1 MLMEPRVTASV
12 FGVEVEMQL
21 FTLSITDLT
30 TFESVPHE
38 EWGEQEDLF
47 EIGNR
52 FARAMLAANP
62 NFRHRGIC
70 VAIYDEAGRA
80 VSVMPLDTLH

>member
-1 MLMEPRVTASV
+1 VLVEPCVTSSV

-30 TFESVPHE
+30 TFESVPHQ
-38 EWGEQEDLF
+38 EWAEKEDLF

-52 FARAMLAANP
+52 FGRAMLAANP
-62 NFRHRGIC
+62 DFRHRGMC
-70 VAIYDEAGRA
+70 VAIYDEAGMP
-80 VSVMPLDTLH
+80 VSVMPLDTLQ

>member
-1 MLMEPRVTASV
+1 MAERLFHADRAVSLSV
-12 FGVEVEMQL
+12 QL

-38 EWGEQEDLF
+38 EWAEKDNLF

-52 FARAMLAANP
+52 FARAMLAVNP
-62 NFRHRGIC
+62 SFRRRGKR
-70 VAIYDEAGRA
+70 VAIYDEAGIA
-80 VSVMPLDTLH
+80 VSVMPLDTLQ